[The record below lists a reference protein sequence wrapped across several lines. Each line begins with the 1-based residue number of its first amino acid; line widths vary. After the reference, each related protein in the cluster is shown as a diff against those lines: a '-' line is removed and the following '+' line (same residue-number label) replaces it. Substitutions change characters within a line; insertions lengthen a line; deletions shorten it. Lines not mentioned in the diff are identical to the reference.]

1 MSLEFS
7 VESLKDVWN
16 EVMLLAVDHWH
27 ETEMYRHGQKFA
39 PSFDRYMQYEN
50 AGWLIQCCARDNGVL
65 VGYATLY
72 ICPSMHTQQIIA
84 TEDTFFLL
92 PEFRKGRNGVRLVK
106 FAEEECK
113 KRGAVEIM
121 MTAKLTNNAGRLM
134 ECLGYQE
141 VAKQY
146 SKQYSADSAQVTPN

>member
-16 EVMLLAVDHWH
+16 DVMTLAVDHWA

-39 PSFDRYMQYEN
+39 PSYDRYMQYEK
-50 AGWLIQCCARDNGVL
+50 AGWLIQCVARENGEM
-65 VGYATLY
+65 VGYATMY

-84 TEDTFFLL
+84 TEDTFFIL
-92 PEFRKGRNGVRLVK
+92 PEYRKGRNGIRLVQ

-113 KRGAVEIM
+113 KRGAVEVM
-121 MTAKLTNNAGRLM
+121 MTAKMTNTAGRLM
-134 ECLGYQE
+134 ECLGYTK
-141 VAKQY
+141 VAEQY
-146 SKQYSADSAQVTPN
+146 SKQFSADSTPN